1 VRTDIKGVIV
11 SNDSKRVYDWIGWD
25 ATSPRDIRSAIE
37 SCPPG
42 ETLDIYINSPGGDIG
57 AASEI
62 YSDIRAYTGSVKIH
76 VTGVAA
82 SAASVIMCAA
92 PSEISPTAMVMI
104 HCVSTYAGGGN
115 HTDYEKILSALTT
128 ADRAMCQAYVDKTG
142 KTQKELLSMMDKE
155 TYMTAQEA
163 VDNGFCDSIAGEA
176 IEMAA
181 SMEEKPFDQSIVNR
195 MTNLLDRQ
203 KLIEQTERFEQLGG
217 SIND

>member
-1 VRTDIKGVIV
+1 
-11 SNDSKRVYDWIGWD
+11 
-25 ATSPRDIRSAIE
+25 
-37 SCPPG
+37 
-42 ETLDIYINSPGGDIG
+42 
-57 AASEI
+57 
-62 YSDIRAYTGSVKIH
+62 
-76 VTGVAA
+76 
-82 SAASVIMCAA
+82 
-92 PSEISPTAMVMI
+92 
-104 HCVSTYAGGGN
+104 
-115 HTDYEKILSALTT
+115 
-128 ADRAMCQAYVDKTG
+128 MCQAYVDKTG